1 MRFNSLF
8 CTLFFISVCFS
19 SCEFN
24 CSIGD
29 KTANEKGKKY
39 KPVDKNGVLL
49 YNGIQLNTNNVK
61 VTKAYLVNLDSTGDM
76 VDEDNFIDVN
86 KGVKLLLL
94 IDSGWKETEKGVL
107 LGASMKA
114 MADNGQELVDRKDM
128 FESMQEIS
136 PEDSRI
142 LGLSLTFNHWEARR
156 PVTINVTFRIWD
168 KHSDAEIDGLYT
180 VHTK

>member
-8 CTLFFISVCFS
+8 CTLLFISVCFS
-19 SCEFN
+19 SCEFK

-29 KTANEKGKKY
+29 TTANERGKKY
-39 KPVDKNGVLL
+39 KPVDKNGTLL
-49 YNGIQLNTNNVK
+49 YNGVQLKTNKVK
-61 VTKAYLVNLDSTGDM
+61 VTKAYLVYRDSTGEM

-86 KGVKLLLL
+86 IGVKLLLL
-94 IDSGWKETEKGVL
+94 IDSGWKETENGVL

-114 MADNGQELVDRKDM
+114 VADNGQELVNMKDM
-128 FESMQEIS
+128 FENKQEIS
-136 PEDSRI
+136 PKDSRI
-142 LGLSLTFNHWEARR
+142 LGLSLFFNHWEARR

-168 KHSDAEIDGLYT
+168 KNADADIEGSYT